1 MTTSTTATVP
11 ETSTADIYF
20 MSSRARNK
28 LAKES
33 YKPELNLRKLVAH
46 ANLMDS
52 LYDELEYRRGR
63 YQQFEPTPVKQTTQ
77 TTQTTKQPTQTPNR
91 VTFAI
96 PTPVTPVTP
105 VTTTTTLEDIPEY
118 ISSDEE
124 TESEEESEEEDDIL
138 DGMDAYS
145 LTVDNSVH
153 IVGEP
158 VLSET
163 ATFGTHHKVSSSEN
177 LTLDILQV

>member
-1 MTTSTTATVP
+1 MITTPSTTATVP

-63 YQQFEPTPVKQTTQ
+63 YQVQFEPETVKQPTSTKQTTR
-77 TTQTTKQPTQTPNR
+77 TTQPSK
-91 VTFAI
+91 VTFVT
-96 PTPVTPVTP
+96 PTPPTS
-105 VTTTTTLEDIPEY
+105 TLEDIPEY

-124 TESEEESEEEDDIL
+124 TESEEESEEEEDIL

-158 VLSET
+158 VSQVLSDSS
-163 ATFGTHHKVSSSEN
+163 FGTHHKVSSSEN